1 MITNSLGQN
10 PSIGFLTVCERET
23 QGLFGGYLVLNVA
36 GRPMEFHCTAPVR
49 ANRAQ
54 EILYGPTLKP
64 YLYGEQI
71 GKALLAKAKTKPKL
85 VFTDVED
92 VLAVREFASS
102 PVVYVIKDDG
112 GPTHNAESEP
122 HVRMDEPHRDSPN
135 PFSKKLRLFSI
146 GDQRLAVTHG
156 REGDERE
163 LVQRWRSHLENFDLA
178 EPFGRIRDAI
188 DEACRSAK

>member
-1 MITNSLGQN
+1 MTTNNLGRN
-10 PSIGFLTVCERET
+10 PSIGFLTVCEREA

-92 VLAVREFASS
+92 VLAVRDFASS
-102 PVVYVIKDDG
+102 PVVYVIQENAAHTHDD
-112 GPTHNAESEP
+112 ESEP
-122 HVRMDEPHRDSPN
+122 HTRLDAAHRDSPN
-135 PFSKKLRLFSI
+135 PFSIRLRLFSI
-146 GDQRLAVTHG
+146 GDQRLAVSQAH
-156 REGDERE
+156 EDDERE
-163 LVQRWRSHLENFDLA
+163 LVERWRPHLESFDLA

-188 DEACRSAK
+188 DEACRSAR